1 MTRDVVVLVVCV
13 VVLVASLYWKS
24 RHWQV
29 FLDRMGLRQA
39 RDLDVTKDPVAAAE
53 WGTRLERDREEKR
66 RELQVKAQHDPKAA
80 KQLRRLLT
88 AEILALEGTVRK
100 IRRDS
105 RVASA
110 ISDDVFREWDTK
122 LAELK
127 RLKKDATRLLAGE

>member
-13 VVLVASLYWKS
+13 VVLVVGLYWQS
-24 RHWQV
+24 RHWQA
-29 FLDRMGLRQA
+29 FMDRVGLRPA
-39 RDLDVTKDPVAAAE
+39 RHLDVTKDPIAAAE
-53 WGTRLERDREEKR
+53 WATRLERDREEKR
-66 RELQVKAQHDPKAA
+66 RELLVKAQHDPKAA
-80 KQLRRLLT
+80 KQLQRLLT

-122 LAELK
+122 LAEPK

>member
-13 VVLVASLYWKS
+13 VVLVAGLYWNS
-24 RHWQV
+24 RHWQA
-29 FLDRMGLRQA
+29 FMDRVGLRPA
-39 RDLDVTKDPVAAAE
+39 RDLDVTKNPIAAAE
-53 WGTRLERDREEKR
+53 WGTRLEQDREEKR
-66 RELQVKAQHDPKAA
+66 REMLVKAQHDPKAA
-80 KQLRRLLT
+80 KQLQRLLT

-105 RVASA
+105 RVAIA

>member
-1 MTRDVVVLVVCV
+1 MFVSSYSSS
-13 VVLVASLYWKS
+13 AP
-24 RHWQV
+24 
-29 FLDRMGLRQA
+29 A
-39 RDLDVTKDPVAAAE
+39 RDLDVTKDPIAAAE
-53 WGTRLERDREEKR
+53 WGTRLEQDREEKR
-66 RELQVKAQHDPKAA
+66 RELLVKAQHDPKAA
-80 KQLRRLLT
+80 KQLQRLLT